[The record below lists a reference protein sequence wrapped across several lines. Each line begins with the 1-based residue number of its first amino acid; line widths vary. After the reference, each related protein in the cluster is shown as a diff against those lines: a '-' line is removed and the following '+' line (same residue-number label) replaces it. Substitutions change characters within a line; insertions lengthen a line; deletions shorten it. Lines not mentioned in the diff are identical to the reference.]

1 MKLTRSSDP
10 WYVIAT
16 APNAEEKAA
25 RKLTEAGFHV
35 YLPRYREDIH
45 NKRTRTW
52 RTVERVL
59 LTGYLFVDVSS
70 GHFGIARNC
79 DGVRGFVGA
88 CGIPERVSGK
98 FVEQFQIAE
107 QDGAFD
113 KLNPEGMAS
122 SRRKQIELKRKR
134 LATEFDVGETVAIT
148 QGPFADFFAEV
159 LEVTRRAKVKVGF
172 QLFGREMDAEIEAE
186 HLSAA

>member
-1 MKLTRSSDP
+1 MKLAREAGQWFVVQTHPNCETRALS
-10 WYVIAT
+10 
-16 APNAEEKAA
+16 
-25 RKLTEAGFHV
+25 KLTDAGFNA

-59 LTGYLFVDVSS
+59 LTGYLFVDVSN

-98 FVEQFQIAE
+98 FVEQFQLAE

-113 KLNPEGMAS
+113 KLHVKSTAKRDRLVKEFKPGSEV
-122 SRRKQIELKRKR
+122 QIK
-134 LATEFDVGETVAIT
+134 V
-148 QGPFADFFAEV
+148 GPFAEFLAIV
-159 LEVTRRAKVKVGF
+159 QEVTERAKIRVAF
-172 QLFGREMDAEIEAE
+172 QLFGRDMDVEIRAE

>member
-1 MKLTRSSDP
+1 MKLARESGKWYVVTTEPQLETRALDKLTR
-10 WYVIAT
+10 
-16 APNAEEKAA
+16 
-25 RKLTEAGFHV
+25 AGFHA
-35 YLPRYREDIH
+35 YLPIYKEDIH

-52 RTVERVL
+52 RTVDKVL
-59 LTGYLFVDVSS
+59 LTGYLFVDVSN
-70 GHFGIARNC
+70 GQFGTARNC

-113 KLNPEGMAS
+113 KLHVKSTAKRDRLLREFHEGS
-122 SRRKQIELKRKR
+122 EVQIR
-134 LATEFDVGETVAIT
+134 V
-148 QGPFADFFAEV
+148 GPFAEFLAIV
-159 LEVTRRAKVKVGF
+159 REVTDRAKIRVSF
-172 QLFGREMDAEIEAE
+172 QLFGRDMDVEIEAE